1 MLFRDAK
8 WTDSPLAVRCAAVA
22 SIGAA
27 VIHFAVAP
35 MHWSDWRPSGVFFAT
50 IAVFQ
55 LNWGFVAWSW
65 PTRLLLVVGAA
76 VNFGSAALWV
86 MSRTAGAPFGP
97 NAGQPE
103 AVEAAGISVLL
114 LQCYVIMGATWVLL
128 RRHRADEFSGFGRVL
143 VLIGANTVMAGAV
156 TVGLAS
162 GLQGHHHHL
171 GGPAEVAEQVPAR
184 DAGPDGHPQP
194 ADQGRPLTHMVLNTD
209 DHQHDHGN

>member
-1 MLFRDAK
+1 M
-8 WTDSPLAVRCAAVA
+8 
-22 SIGAA
+22 
-27 VIHFAVAP
+27 
-35 MHWSDWRPSGVFFAT
+35 
-50 IAVFQ
+50 
-55 LNWGFVAWSW
+55 
-65 PTRLLLVVGAA
+65 LLVGGVA

-97 NAGQPE
+97 NAGEVE

-162 GLQGHHHHL
+162 GLQGHHHHH
-171 GGPAEVAEQVPAR
+171 GAPAEIAEQVPVR
-184 DAGPDGHPQP
+184 DAHTDGHPQP
-194 ADQGRPLTHMVLNTD
+194 TDQGRPLTHMVLTTD